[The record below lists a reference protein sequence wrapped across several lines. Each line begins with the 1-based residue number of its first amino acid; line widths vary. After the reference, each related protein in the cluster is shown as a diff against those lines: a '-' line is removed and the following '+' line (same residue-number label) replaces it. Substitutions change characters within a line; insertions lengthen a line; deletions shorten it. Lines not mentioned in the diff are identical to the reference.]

1 MATTPNDVRT
11 QLTGPGGAFEVGI
24 ELIDGID
31 TKMYRQRFGSLR
43 EVAAMAG
50 AYGDREALVFGD
62 QRFTYGQVIAWA
74 NRVANGLVEHHDI
87 KRGDRVAV
95 LAANCP
101 EWAVSFWGSVSV
113 GGGCVAACATESSS
127 RFPVWLC

>member
-1 MATTPNDVRT
+1 MATTPDDVRT

-24 ELIDGID
+24 ESIDGID

-74 NRVANGLVEHHDI
+74 NRVANGLVEHHAI
-87 KRGDRVAV
+87 KRVGRCRARWSERLVDSRRSPVRART
-95 LAANCP
+95 LRGT
-101 EWAVSFWGSVSV
+101 GS
-113 GGGCVAACATESSS
+113 GGRCAS
-127 RFPVWLC
+127 L